1 MLSVNQNAFGEILSV
16 NHDKAVIDSRIHH
29 LRRVLRFNFDD
40 LLVPQQLFTTIYFHR
55 VPNSLPVAL
64 LTALAEECIL
74 ESPSPIETIMWK
86 IKRLVTVCS

>member
-1 MLSVNQNAFGEILSV
+1 MNAT
-16 NHDKAVIDSRIHH
+16 DKSDVSRDS
-29 LRRVLRFNFDD
+29 N
-40 LLVPQQLFTTIYFHR
+40 FHR